1 MNLATLFADHP
12 AERTAI
18 VTGGDRIT
26 YGQLS
31 AEVEKTRGVLVS
43 LGLEPGDRVAI
54 LCATN
59 FRFVRAWFG
68 ILGAGMVAVPLN
80 PQSPAPEIE
89 RELAQV
95 GAKAVIAGPAGIGV
109 LEQVDRSVVP
119 TLKHVLRPS
128 GVGLPDS
135 VDLDVLRETVEP
147 APMVERAEG
156 DLACLMFTSGTA
168 GAPKAAMLTHG
179 NLAANLR
186 QNMATSGKVV
196 RPDDVGLC
204 VLPLFHIMGLNSIL
218 NLSLYAG
225 ATLVLQERFDPMTVF
240 ETIADEQ
247 ISVLVGPPTMWA
259 ALSQVDLV
267 ADDALK
273 TIRIAVSGAATL
285 PNRVVEEVAGRFG
298 VRILEGYGLTEAAPG
313 VTRATDDDTPIG
325 SIGRPMAGMEV
336 RIVDAAGD
344 DVYIGDEGEILVR
357 GDNVFVGYLDDP
369 EATARAMDPQG
380 WLHTGDIAV
389 VDDDGFVYIVDRA
402 KDLIIVSGFNVF
414 PAEVERVL
422 NAHPGVVESGVVG
435 VPHPHTGESVKAFIV
450 AEPGRVLEE
459 DDLIEWCAT
468 ELARYKCPTKI
479 DLVDEIPGGSAARSS
494 GENSARDRRRCPG
507 RARRRR
513 PDHHAGQSSQHRHQ
527 HSGPIGHPCAC
538 VAGGS
543 ARSLPL
549 LLRRPQGLL
558 HPARLRRRNRGAVD
572 HPRTRL
578 AAPC

>member
-1 MNLATLFADHP
+1 MRNTGFGVAPWSTVNLATLFADHP
-12 AERTAI
+12 TDRTAI
-18 VTGGDRIT
+18 VAGGDRIT

-31 AEVEKTRGVLVS
+31 DEVAKTRGVLTS

-54 LCATN
+54 VCATN

-89 RELAQV
+89 RELAAV

-119 TLKHVLRPS
+119 TLQHVLRPS
-128 GVGLPDS
+128 GVALPDS
-135 VDLDVLRETVEP
+135 LDLDELRNSVEP
-147 APMVERAEG
+147 SPMVERDDD
-156 DLACLMFTSGTA
+156 DLAALLFTSGTA

-186 QNMATSGKVV
+186 QNMATGGKTI

-218 NLSLYAG
+218 DLSLYVG
-225 ATLVLQERFDPMTVF
+225 ATLVLQERFDPMSVF
-240 ETIADEQ
+240 ETVKDEQ
-247 ISVLVGPPTMWA
+247 ITGLVGPPTFWS
-259 ALSQVDLV
+259 ALSQIDLV
-267 ADDALK
+267 GEDALSSV
-273 TIRIAVSGAATL
+273 RIAVSGAAML
-285 PNRVVEEVAGRFG
+285 PNRVVEEVIGRFG
-298 VRILEGYGLTEAAPG
+298 VRILEGYGLTEASPG
-313 VTRATDDDTPIG
+313 VTIARHDDTPVG
-325 SIGRPMAGMEV
+325 SIGRPMVGMEV

-344 DVYIGDEGEILVR
+344 DVYIGDEGEIIVR
-357 GDNVFVGYLDDP
+357 GPNVFVGYLDDP
-369 EATARAMDPQG
+369 EATARAIDSDG
-380 WLHTGDIAV
+380 WLRTGDIGV
-389 VDDDGFVYIVDRA
+389 VDDDGYVYLVDRA

-435 VPHPHTGESVKAFIV
+435 VAHPHTGESVKAFVV

-479 DLVDEIPGGSAARSS
+479 DVVDEIPRGLGGKII
-494 GENSARDRRRCPG
+494 RRE
-507 RARRRR
+507 
-513 PDHHAGQSSQHRHQ
+513 
-527 HSGPIGHPCAC
+527 
-538 VAGGS
+538 
-543 ARSLPL
+543 
-549 LLRRPQGLL
+549 
-558 HPARLRRRNRGAVD
+558 
-572 HPRTRL
+572 L
-578 AAPC
+578 A